1 MHCAMHTAQCT
12 LYIVYCAVW
21 ITECVCALRWG
32 HTSVHCTLCSVYRV
46 EIVHCALSNTFC
58 AVCIVRVRSE
68 MGSHQ
73 FRGSS
78 HDPRLLNRH
87 PLLSDHSDPQ
97 DHIDSPDRLQKLHNF
112 TFPMDNQKLPLCNQG
127 LQLIS
132 PLLTHKLAF
141 VCIGAGLRSPTTR
154 VPGVFV
160 TTAYSVGVCEFQYWR
175 IFAHQLLVPGV
186 SGRIQEYSR
195 DIPSWWCYI
204 N

>member
-1 MHCAMHTAQCT
+1 MRSHKHALCNAYSPVHIAHSLAPNVQ
-12 LYIVYCAVW
+12 
-21 ITECVCALRWG
+21 CVCVVG
-32 HTSVHCTLCSVYRV
+32 CNSVHWAHCTVYIRQYPLRSVDYR
-46 EIVHCALSNTFC
+46 
-58 AVCIVRVRSE
+58 VRVRSE

-97 DHIDSPDRLQKLHNF
+97 DQLDSPDRLQKLHNF

-141 VCIGAGLRSPTTR
+141 VCIGAGLRYQSTWGICPH
-154 VPGVFV
+154 
-160 TTAYSVGVCEFQYWR
+160 S
-175 IFAHQLLVPGV
+175 LL
-186 SGRIQEYSR
+186 SGGTGGI
-195 DIPSWWCYI
+195 
-204 N
+204 

>member
-1 MHCAMHTAQCT
+1 MCAGCSVRGLQ
-12 LYIVYCAVW
+12 
-21 ITECVCALRWG
+21 CVCVVG
-32 HTSVHCTLCSVYRV
+32 CNSVHWAHCTVYIRQYPLRSVDYR
-46 EIVHCALSNTFC
+46 
-58 AVCIVRVRSE
+58 VRVRSE

-97 DHIDSPDRLQKLHNF
+97 DQLDSPDRLQKLHNF

-141 VCIGAGLRSPTTR
+141 VCIGAGLRYQSTWGICPH
-154 VPGVFV
+154 G
-160 TTAYSVGVCEFQYWR
+160 
-175 IFAHQLLVPGV
+175 LL
-186 SGRIQEYSR
+186 SGGTGGI
-195 DIPSWWCYI
+195 
-204 N
+204 